1 MTVFTDIK
9 TLKGKIRAPLI
20 LTIGMFDGVHLGH
33 QQVLKTAKIIAK
45 KKHTK
50 LFCITFVNNPK
61 SVLHPDRKISSIY
74 PVEKKIE
81 LLKGCGVDYILLES
95 FTLRLANQTSYE
107 FLNNIHQNIPFSDLV
122 LGYNATLG
130 RDQANNREQVIAAG
144 KKLDIH
150 VHYVDKVFL
159 NDHTVSS
166 SHIRHLLAE
175 GHIHEAEKFLGR
187 NYNP

>member
-9 TLKGKIRAPLI
+9 TLKGAIRDPLI

-33 QQVLKTAKIIAK
+33 QQVFKTARNIAEQK
-45 KKHTK
+45 QTK
-50 LFCITFVNNPK
+50 LFCITFENNPK
-61 SVLHPDRKISSIY
+61 SVLHPDRKVLPIY
-74 PVEKKIE
+74 PVEKKIQ
-81 LLKGCGVDYILLES
+81 LLKSCGVDYILLET
-95 FTLRLANQTSYE
+95 FTHRLANQTSYE

-150 VHYVDKVFL
+150 VHYVDKVLL

-187 NYNP
+187 SYS